1 MVLRTFVL
9 KNSWW
14 KIRATKWPF
23 AWGGGGAEMLFGQVP
38 FKCVSF
44 FGEKCKLNLNLFLST
59 TFVGAHRMQPLRELR
74 PVFGKDQCNF
84 QCNNQ
89 CNSPSASL
97 SATPS
102 ATLSASS
109 SLLLPTI
116 SKPLHFP
123 IAVASCTM
131 ASDYLRFL
139 LLPTATGGNKTSSRI
154 LSEITRVW
162 GEKTVRERKKLQPEI
177 SGLLTERKNGK

>member
-9 KNSWW
+9 KNFRWN
-14 KIRATKWPF
+14 IRATKWPF
-23 AWGGGGAEMLFGQVP
+23 AWGGGGAEMLFGQFP

-44 FGEKCKLNLNLFLST
+44 LRKKCKLNLNLFLST

-131 ASDYLRFL
+131 APDYLHF

-154 LSEITRVW
+154 LSEIIRVW
-162 GEKTVRERKKLQPEI
+162 GKKLSENVRN
-177 SGLLTERKNGK
+177 SLRTGLLTERKNGK

>member
-9 KNSWW
+9 KNFWW

-23 AWGGGGAEMLFGQVP
+23 AWGGGGAEMLFGRLNVY
-38 FKCVSF
+38 F
-44 FGEKCKLNLNLFLST
+44 FLRKKCKLNLNLFLST
-59 TFVGAHRMQPLRELR
+59 TFVGAHRIQPLRELR

-123 IAVASCTM
+123 IAVTSCTM
-131 ASDYLRFL
+131 APDYLRFL
-139 LLPTATGGNKTSSRI
+139 LLPTATDGNKTSSQI
-154 LSEITRVW
+154 LSEIIRVW
-162 GEKTVRERKKLQPEI
+162 GEKTVRERKKIQSEI
-177 SGLLTERKNGK
+177 WSLNRT

>member
-1 MVLRTFVL
+1 MPQSDRLLEVGVGLKCYLAKFRLNVYLFLR
-9 KNSWW
+9 K
-14 KIRATKWPF
+14 
-23 AWGGGGAEMLFGQVP
+23 
-38 FKCVSF
+38 
-44 FGEKCKLNLNLFLST
+44 KCKLNLNLFLST

-74 PVFGKDQCNF
+74 PVFGKDQRNF

-131 ASDYLRFL
+131 APDYLRFL

-154 LSEITRVW
+154 LSEIIRVW
-162 GEKTVRERKKLQPEI
+162 GKKLSENVRNY
-177 SGLLTERKNGK
+177 SLRSLVS